1 MPQRPNG
8 CVTNNRNT
16 DACRG
21 KEASNWPV
29 EKILARGYAAATFYY
44 GDLEPDF
51 PDWRKLNVRA
61 AKRLAAAY

>member
-8 CVTNNRNT
+8 CVTNNRAT

-29 EKILARGYAAATFYY
+29 EKILARLRG
-44 GDLEPDF
+44 GDVLL
-51 PDWRKLNVRA
+51 R
-61 AKRLAAAY
+61 